1 MCTAL
6 DITIVSY
13 DTLKVC
19 YQKFKIKD
27 YDIQE
32 EELLGQPTD
41 DGEAHLQEVVEKDQ
55 HSTTWEF
62 AMELDISA
70 MSISRAV
77 HHINLAYNFYYWLPH
92 DLIQVTRTDM
102 FSLH

>member
-1 MCTAL
+1 MDLLCYQIRTIILFQFYCKKSVTECPLLMCTAL

-55 HSTTWEF
+55 HSTT
-62 AMELDISA
+62 
-70 MSISRAV
+70 
-77 HHINLAYNFYYWLPH
+77 
-92 DLIQVTRTDM
+92 
-102 FSLH
+102 